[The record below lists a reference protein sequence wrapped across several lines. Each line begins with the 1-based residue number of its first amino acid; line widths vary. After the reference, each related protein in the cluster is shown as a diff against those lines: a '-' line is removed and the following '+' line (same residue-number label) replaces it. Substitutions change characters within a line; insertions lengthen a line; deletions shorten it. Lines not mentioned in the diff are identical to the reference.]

1 MTGRLKLESAELSR
15 SACFLV
21 SQMFMP
27 ISSADLKSLYIV
39 LPFYFVNSCLVTLFA
54 SSWHDKSAS
63 AFESVEMLN
72 VKSVIR
78 RKQFSADSI
87 TSLHY

>member
-27 ISSADLKSLYIV
+27 ISSADLKSLYI
-39 LPFYFVNSCLVTLFA
+39 PFYFVNSCLVTLFA
-54 SSWHDKSAS
+54 SSWHGKSAS